1 MNTPTKILFC
11 WAAALLGLC
20 AFSARAQAVD
30 YTCTAAAGMA
40 LYSFDTFPPG
50 ANQPT
55 NCRLVMNGG
64 QISSGATVLTTTL
77 SVPMSSLC
85 QPVRANYNPGVAG
98 SVACNLGTGNLVP
111 GTYSFTMY
119 FSNGAGEVG
128 PTPPVVIQVVAALP
142 VLPPVPVGKAVP
154 R

>member
-1 MNTPTKILFC
+1 MKRI
-11 WAAALLGLC
+11 ALLLF
-20 AFSARAQAVD
+20 ALLALPAYAQAVD
-30 YTCTAAAGMA
+30 FTCTAASGMA

-55 NCRLVMNGG
+55 QCRLLKDGV
-64 QISSGATVLTTTL
+64 QISSGATVPTTTL
-77 SVPMSSLC
+77 SVPMSSAC

-98 SVACNLGTGNLVP
+98 SVACNLGTGNLTP
-111 GTYSFTMY
+111 GTYSFVMY

-128 PTPPVVIQVVAALP
+128 PSPAVVIQVVTALP
-142 VLPPVPVGKAVP
+142 GLPPVPVAKPIP